1 MLTITN
7 KVHILSHVPPGNSEC
22 LGAWGREYSR
32 IISRFEDTVAAQFHG
47 HTHYDH
53 FALHYDPANTSRATS
68 VGFISPSVATYTGLS
83 PGYRI
88 YHVDPDTYQVRAP
101 VTILVAMFVL
111 DHHPYVSSCLHLIT
125 D

>member
-53 FALHYDPANTSRATS
+53 FALHYDPANSSRATS

-88 YHVDPDTYQVRAP
+88 YLVDPDTYQVRFTRSP
-101 VTILVAMFVL
+101 VTFTLTFMTIR
-111 DHHPYVSSCLHLIT
+111 S
-125 D
+125 

>member
-1 MLTITN
+1 M
-7 KVHILSHVPPGNSEC
+7 PPGNSEC

-32 IISRFEDTVAAQFHG
+32 IITRFEDTVAAQFHG

-88 YHVDPDTYQVRAP
+88 YLVDPGTYQVGSP
-101 VTILVAMFVL
+101 VIFTLTFMTIR
-111 DHHPYVSSCLHLIT
+111 SSNEFEMRNKIKSIKKAAT
-125 D
+125 NT